1 MRRTGI
7 MMIGAIGMMAASAH
21 AGPLLPDLTAV
32 SSVSR
37 GFMYDGV
44 FDLDV
49 IPGRV
54 IYRFSAA
61 IPNIGDGPFEVVEIT
76 DVNMTQTVY
85 QRIHQTDGSIESQLL
100 GVFENADPPF
110 GHLNLVGLA
119 QYNLREAIP
128 GGPNDGLGGIVAS
141 NLKTSHAL
149 VDSTT
154 WDLTLP
160 GAPKSR
166 VYNSTD
172 AVILGVS
179 VGWLDLYHR
188 SIPTQWI
195 DVTGLDTGTYW
206 LEVVV
211 DPSNYVAETNENNNT
226 HRVLVYLDMDSV
238 PEPASAGLLLGG
250 LALIRRRYYS
260 R

>member
-7 MMIGAIGMMAASAH
+7 MMIGSMGLMAAMAH
-21 AGPLLPDLTAV
+21 AAPMLPDLTAV

-54 IYRFSAA
+54 MYRFSGA
-61 IPNIGDGPFEVVEIT
+61 IPNIGDGPFEVFEVT

-85 QRIHQTDGSIESQLL
+85 QRIHQSDGSIETQLL

-110 GHLNLVGLA
+110 GHLNLVGIA
-119 QYNLREAIP
+119 EYNLREAIP
-128 GGPNDGLGGIVAS
+128 GGLNDGVGDVVAS

-149 VDSTT
+149 VDSTN

-166 VYNSTD
+166 VYSNVN
-172 AVILGVS
+172 AAILGVS

-195 DVTGLDTGTYW
+195 DVTGLETGTYW

-226 HRVLVYLDMDSV
+226 HRVLVYLDMPV
-238 PEPASAGLLLGG
+238 IPEPATAGLLAGG
-250 LALIRRRYYS
+250 LLLFRRS
-260 R
+260 RRSR